1 MSYPKTNQTR
11 SGTIQEDSRN
21 SKKQPGSR
29 SNQEAS
35 NSAKGSAFAGS
46 DNYPSAESKAKPKQV
61 RAEGTGPIQAPGY
74 VPVGGPS
81 PSPHKVGNTIRRV
94 KG

>member
-11 SGTIQEDSRN
+11 PGTIQEDSRN
-21 SKKQPGSR
+21 AKKQPGSR
-29 SNQEAS
+29 SNQNAS
-35 NSAKGSAFAGS
+35 NAAKSSAFAGS
-46 DNYPSAESKAKPKQV
+46 DNYPSATSTAKAKSKRP
-61 RAEGTGPIQAPGY
+61 EGTGQHALGY

>member
-1 MSYPKTNQTR
+1 MSYPATNQTR

-21 SKKQPGSR
+21 PKKQPGSR

-35 NSAKGSAFAGS
+35 NAAKSDAFAGS
-46 DNYPSAESKAKPKQV
+46 DNYPSEVSNAKPKV
-61 RAEGTGPIQAPGY
+61 SRPEGTASIAPGY
-74 VPVGGPS
+74 VPDGGPS
-81 PSPHKVGNTIRRV
+81 PTPHKVGTTIRRV